1 VLFPEKKSGLVRLS
15 DTVKSNLLL
24 CASVTKQL
32 ITFYEARKPI
42 YEEVR
47 GLARQAL
54 AGAISHESAETKMR
68 ALLDKIPEEESA
80 ICLDLVSHLHSQS
93 LTAILLCCFTLESYI
108 NNIAYFLVGEADL
121 LGLLKGG
128 HKTSADL
135 VLDAIDRLSAREK
148 WFQVS
153 RIANSSGLD
162 KSKYPVQDFGYLFN
176 FRDDVVHDKA
186 VPYSDDRAKKRY
198 NGKFPDPVFSQLAL
212 KHANY
217 AATVYWDMVSELHR
231 VISVP
236 PETFHRHY
244 NLQPWRT
251 VDDRKNIE
259 NLIRQYDQIAPNT

>member
-15 DTVKSNLLL
+15 DTVKSNLLI
-24 CASVTKQL
+24 CASITKQL
-32 ITFYEARKPI
+32 LAFYGGHQAI

-47 GLARQAL
+47 NLALQAHKGDLPLEL
-54 AGAISHESAETKMR
+54 AENKMNELLKTIPEDESASSLE
-68 ALLDKIPEEESA
+68 
-80 ICLDLVSHLHSQS
+80 LVAHLHSQS

-108 NNIAYFLVGEADL
+108 NNLAYFLIGEEDL

-135 VLDAIDRLSAREK
+135 VLEAIDRLKAREK
-148 WFQVS
+148 WFQIA
-153 RIANSSGLD
+153 RLANSSGLD

-176 FRDDVVHDKA
+176 FRDDTVHDKA

-198 NGKFPDPVFSQLAL
+198 NSKLPDPVLSQLTL

-217 AATVYWDMVSELHR
+217 AAMVYWAMVEEIHR

-236 PETFHRHY
+236 LRRFHKHY
-244 NLQPWRT
+244 NLRPWRT
-251 VDDRKNIE
+251 DEDLMNIE
-259 NLIRQYDQIAPNT
+259 KLVAQYDKIAADA